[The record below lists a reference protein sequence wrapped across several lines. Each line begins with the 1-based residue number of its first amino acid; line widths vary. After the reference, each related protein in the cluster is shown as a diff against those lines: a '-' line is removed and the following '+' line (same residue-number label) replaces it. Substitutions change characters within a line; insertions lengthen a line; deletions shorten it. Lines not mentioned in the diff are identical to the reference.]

1 MFGKLFDENM
11 ITAIMNAPK
20 MCKEMDNKRI
30 DMSALEFM
38 CAVPI
43 VAKVLEMSNK
53 ERKGAIDFASAVVA
67 LNITEKGKKLF
78 NEPVQK
84 FKNELLT
91 KFAQTEITPE
101 NTAESREP
109 KKDESTADAAQTESV
124 KSKLPENLQELLDD
138 PDVPEK
144 IKKAIMAAADVDA
157 DIEII
162 RVKGKKG

>member
-1 MFGKLFDENM
+1 MFGKLLDKDM
-11 ITAIMNAPK
+11 IAAIKNAPK
-20 MCKEMDNKRI
+20 MCREMESKRI
-30 DMSALEFM
+30 DMTALEFM

-43 VAKVLEMSNK
+43 AVQVLDLSKK
-53 ERKGAIDFASAVVA
+53 EQMGAVSFASAIVS
-67 LNITEKGKKLF
+67 LSTSEEGKKLLE
-78 NEPVQK
+78 EPLQK
-84 FKNELLT
+84 FKKDVLAD
-91 KFAQTEITPE
+91 FAQTEIPPE

>member
-1 MFGKLFDENM
+1 MFEELLNKDIF
-11 ITAIMNAPK
+11 TALINAPK

-78 NEPVQK
+78 NGPVQE

-109 KKDESTADAAQTESV
+109 KKDESAADAAQTESV

>member
-1 MFGKLFDENM
+1 MFEEILNKDIF
-11 ITAIMNAPK
+11 TALINAPK

-67 LNITEKGKKLF
+67 LNITENGKKLF
-78 NEPVQK
+78 NGPVQE

-109 KKDESTADAAQTESV
+109 KKDESAADAAQTESV